1 MSAHI
6 ERFIDR
12 IDSALCSDDP
22 DKAIFAV
29 SAMIGALVVS
39 RVMADE
45 KRSDAVLA
53 AAKRQLLAMYERE

>member
-1 MSAHI
+1 
-6 ERFIDR
+6 
-12 IDSALCSDDP
+12 
-22 DKAIFAV
+22 
-29 SAMIGALVVS
+29 MIGALVVS

>member
-1 MSAHI
+1 MGG
-6 ERFIDR
+6 
-12 IDSALCSDDP
+12 DDP
-22 DKAIFAV
+22 DKAVFAV

-53 AAKRQLLAMYERE
+53 AAKRELLALQQKE

>member
-6 ERFIDR
+6 ERFIGRMDG
-12 IDSALCSDDP
+12 ALGGDDP
-22 DKAIFAV
+22 DKAVFAV

-53 AAKRQLLAMYERE
+53 AAKRELLALQQKE